1 MTPPPTMFPPAAR
14 PGDQDAAGPSAV
26 YARRPHETDEGYVE
40 RLRAAHRRLGAIL
53 EAAERALNDG
63 DAPGGAVRAPIAPA
77 ITDPAAT
84 PAPVPEDAPGTSPLT
99 RTVVR
104 ARVPGRP
111 EGRRVI
117 TPLHP
122 GRQTGWVERGAPRR
136 VGPADRRL
144 AGLDRRHGVR
154 DRRPEE
160 ERVERR
166 VAPRRS
172 GVVDRRWLA
181 DRRRAPAPLQ
191 DGGPTLSVTLTQA
204 HAFWAIQVVVWLAIA
219 AGALALAR

>member
-1 MTPPPTMFPPAAR
+1 MTPAPTMSPPASR

-77 ITDPAAT
+77 ITDAAAA
-84 PAPVPEDAPGTSPLT
+84 PAPEETPSPSPSA
-99 RTVVR
+99 R
-104 ARVPGRP
+104 AIVSPRVPGRP

-136 VGPADRRL
+136 VGPADRRA
-144 AGLDRRHGVR
+144 AGVDRRHGVR

-191 DGGPTLSVTLTQA
+191 DGGPTLSVTFTQA